1 MNSARIWT
9 DDYDCES
16 VKLLNEQGN
25 QSVVFEVKS
34 KIDGK
39 IYIAKRLEYQ
49 IGGKLNTDKKQA
61 TAEREIGCLRAF
73 NHPMIMGMV
82 DLVKD

>member
-1 MNSARIWT
+1 MNSARIWS
-9 DDYDCES
+9 DDYFRES
-16 VKLLNEQGN
+16 VKFINEQEP
-25 QSVVFEVKS
+25 QPAVFEVKS

-61 TAEREIGCLRAF
+61 TAESEIGCLRAF